1 MLRGKF
7 LGEFFLFNRFV
18 SVEVAAMLEKE
29 GVSLADVEDMP
40 IDTQ

>member
-1 MLRGKF
+1 MKKKRLINCIAF
-7 LGEFFLFNRFV
+7 
-18 SVEVAAMLEKE
+18 SVEVAAMFEKE